1 MEDMEKVAMKGMLD
15 KRKEQVAMEVANT
28 ALMTLSTS
36 WSSSPSFFFCTATSL
51 FTGNVGRGHRGDGHQ
66 GEEDKETKRF
76 HKHIAFD
83 ESCT

>member
-36 WSSSPSFFFCTATSL
+36 SSSSPSFFFCTATSL
-51 FTGNVGRGHRGDGHQ
+51 FTGRGHRGDGHQ